1 MARISVITLKVFI
14 TFLNN
19 LYHKLRI
26 GCHNADLKP
35 KAVGL
40 NLDQIMIELQTEGVD
55 KFVKPF
61 ASLMASLENKVKQLT
76 PA

>member
-1 MARISVITLKVFI
+1 MDIDAAYKVIDQV
-14 TFLNN
+14 
-19 LYHKLRI
+19 
-26 GCHNADLKP
+26 

-40 NLDQIMIELQTEGVD
+40 DLDQIMMELQTEGVD

-61 ASLMASLENKVKQLT
+61 ASLMASLETKVKQLT